1 MKLLELGEQVLSYV
15 YLVEQDKRIAFHL
28 RGLVEN
34 GPIEISVPFG
44 EIFVLRPR
52 RVVEVYTVYVARYV
66 LHGGILME
74 QQAAV
79 RLHGLVADAVYR
91 YAELGY
97 VSAVLQIHWIFL
109 VDYAPEHAYQLLDF
123 VFVARQRTGTPYP
136 NLCLYILNHLGRAF
150 GEAGMGLVA
159 YQDVRRRYFLHVIG
173 KGLSV
178 RYDYPR
184 GSYAVFA
191 LLPLRHAAAEFR
203 Y

>member
-34 GPIEISVPFG
+34 GPVEISVPFS

-136 NLCLYILNHLGRAF
+136 NLCPYILNHLGRAF
-150 GEAGMGLVA
+150 GEARMGL
-159 YQDVRRRYFLHVIG
+159 VRRRYFPHVIR